1 MAPGAGEAHTPCWP
15 LYSCTFVVRRRE
27 WSLTRPGGGDA
38 SCCNRPRSRPAGA
51 GSQAPRGQ
59 EAQPGCVHLAPAP
72 LAQDPPWRR
81 GVGMQGANDN
91 AALCPSRR
99 ETAHSPVSHHLH
111 ALPLYRSPQPRQR
124 RRRRRLRTVTT
135 APAPVT
141 MRAPVA
147 RMTTVRTR
155 VVTATA
161 RVRTQATSS
170 GAVVLRRPCTGAVP
184 GTLR

>member
-15 LYSCTFVVRRRE
+15 FRSCTFVVHRRV
-27 WSLTRPGGGDA
+27 WPLTRPGRRRRFLQQAPEPACRYRLA
-38 SCCNRPRSRPAGA
+38 SAERPRSLARVRA
-51 GSQAPRGQ
+51 S
-59 EAQPGCVHLAPAP
+59 APAP
-72 LAQDPPWRR
+72 LPPGSPWLR